1 MDCNEQNLML
11 CNYAVYLEFLN
22 EKLKKFFESQKP
34 YIFCRK
40 GCAKCCKNSQFPYS
54 AIEFRYLL
62 NGALTLD
69 KRIQEK
75 IEANIKEL
83 LVSINN
89 VEPLAH
95 ALSWFIQGNDS
106 LFEELSNGTLDEVID
121 GLESAYSL
129 LSTKNFLRLSV
140 LAKNVAS
147 LTAKQRQ

>member
-1 MDCNEQNLML
+1 MEQN
-11 CNYAVYLEFLN
+11 A
-22 EKLKKFFESQKP
+22 
-34 YIFCRK
+34 
-40 GCAKCCKNSQFPYS
+40 AKIVSS
-54 AIEFRYLL
+54 AILGMDFKVVIV
-62 NGALTLD
+62 NGKSYIVTPPTI
-69 KRIQEK
+69 KK
-75 IEANIKEL
+75 IAGAGYWLSDVKDGKDMREL
-83 LVSINN
+83 LASINN

-95 ALSWFIQGNDS
+95 ALSWFIQGDDS

>member
-1 MDCNEQNLML
+1 MEQN
-11 CNYAVYLEFLN
+11 A
-22 EKLKKFFESQKP
+22 
-34 YIFCRK
+34 
-40 GCAKCCKNSQFPYS
+40 AKIVSS
-54 AIEFRYLL
+54 AILGMDFKVVIV
-62 NGALTLD
+62 NGKSYIVTPPTI
-69 KRIQEK
+69 KK
-75 IEANIKEL
+75 IAGAAYWLSDVKDGKDMREL
-83 LVSINN
+83 LASINN

>member
-1 MDCNEQNLML
+1 MEQN
-11 CNYAVYLEFLN
+11 A
-22 EKLKKFFESQKP
+22 
-34 YIFCRK
+34 
-40 GCAKCCKNSQFPYS
+40 AKIVSS
-54 AIEFRYLL
+54 AILGMDFKVVIV
-62 NGALTLD
+62 NGKSYIVTPPTI
-69 KRIQEK
+69 KK
-75 IEANIKEL
+75 IAGAAYWLSDVKEGKNMREL
-83 LVSINN
+83 LASINN

>member
-1 MDCNEQNLML
+1 MEQN
-11 CNYAVYLEFLN
+11 A
-22 EKLKKFFESQKP
+22 
-34 YIFCRK
+34 
-40 GCAKCCKNSQFPYS
+40 AKIVSS
-54 AIEFRYLL
+54 AILGMDFKVVIV
-62 NGALTLD
+62 NGKSYIVTPPTI
-69 KRIQEK
+69 KK
-75 IEANIKEL
+75 IAGAAYWLSDVKDGKNIKEL

>member
-1 MDCNEQNLML
+1 MGKN
-11 CNYAVYLEFLN
+11 A
-22 EKLKKFFESQKP
+22 
-34 YIFCRK
+34 
-40 GCAKCCKNSQFPYS
+40 AKIVSS
-54 AIEFRYLL
+54 AILGMDFKVVIV
-62 NGALTLD
+62 NGKSYIVTPPTI
-69 KRIQEK
+69 KK
-75 IEANIKEL
+75 IAGAAYWLSDVKDGKNIKEL
-83 LVSINN
+83 LASTND

-140 LAKNVAS
+140 LAKNVAN

>member
-1 MDCNEQNLML
+1 MEQN
-11 CNYAVYLEFLN
+11 A
-22 EKLKKFFESQKP
+22 
-34 YIFCRK
+34 
-40 GCAKCCKNSQFPYS
+40 AKIVSS
-54 AIEFRYLL
+54 AILGMDFRVVIV
-62 NGALTLD
+62 NGKSYIVTPPTI
-69 KRIQEK
+69 KK
-75 IEANIKEL
+75 IAGAAYWLSDVKDGKNMREL
-83 LVSINN
+83 LASINN

-106 LFEELSNGTLDEVID
+106 LFEELSNGTLNEVID

>member
-1 MDCNEQNLML
+1 MEQN
-11 CNYAVYLEFLN
+11 A
-22 EKLKKFFESQKP
+22 
-34 YIFCRK
+34 
-40 GCAKCCKNSQFPYS
+40 AKIVSS
-54 AIEFRYLL
+54 AILGMDFRVVIV
-62 NGALTLD
+62 NGKSYIVTPPTI
-69 KRIQEK
+69 KK
-75 IEANIKEL
+75 IAGAAYWLSDVKDGKNIKEL

-140 LAKNVAS
+140 LAKNVAG

>member
-1 MDCNEQNLML
+1 MEQN
-11 CNYAVYLEFLN
+11 A
-22 EKLKKFFESQKP
+22 
-34 YIFCRK
+34 
-40 GCAKCCKNSQFPYS
+40 AKIVSS
-54 AIEFRYLL
+54 AILGMDFKVVIV
-62 NGALTLD
+62 NGKSYIVTPPTI
-69 KRIQEK
+69 KK
-75 IEANIKEL
+75 IAGAAYWLSDVKDGKNIKEL
-83 LVSINN
+83 LASINN

-95 ALSWFIQGNDS
+95 TLSWFIQGNDS

>member
-1 MDCNEQNLML
+1 MEQN
-11 CNYAVYLEFLN
+11 A
-22 EKLKKFFESQKP
+22 
-34 YIFCRK
+34 
-40 GCAKCCKNSQFPYS
+40 AKIVSS
-54 AIEFRYLL
+54 AILGMDFKVVIV
-62 NGALTLD
+62 NGKSYIVTPPTI
-69 KRIQEK
+69 KK
-75 IEANIKEL
+75 IAGAAYWLSDVKDGKSIKEL
-83 LVSINN
+83 LASINN

-106 LFEELSNGTLDEVID
+106 LFEELSNGTLNEVID

>member
-1 MDCNEQNLML
+1 MEQD
-11 CNYAVYLEFLN
+11 A
-22 EKLKKFFESQKP
+22 
-34 YIFCRK
+34 
-40 GCAKCCKNSQFPYS
+40 AKIVSS
-54 AIEFRYLL
+54 AILGMDFKVVIV
-62 NGALTLD
+62 NGKSYIVTPPTI
-69 KRIQEK
+69 KK
-75 IEANIKEL
+75 IAGAAYWLSDVKDGKNMREL
-83 LVSINN
+83 LASINN

-95 ALSWFIQGNDS
+95 ALSWFIQGSDS

>member
-1 MDCNEQNLML
+1 MEQN
-11 CNYAVYLEFLN
+11 A
-22 EKLKKFFESQKP
+22 
-34 YIFCRK
+34 
-40 GCAKCCKNSQFPYS
+40 AKIVSS
-54 AIEFRYLL
+54 AILGMDFKVVIV
-62 NGALTLD
+62 NGKSYIVTPPTI
-69 KRIQEK
+69 KK
-75 IEANIKEL
+75 IAGAAYWLSDVKDGKDIKEL

>member
-1 MDCNEQNLML
+1 MEQN
-11 CNYAVYLEFLN
+11 A
-22 EKLKKFFESQKP
+22 
-34 YIFCRK
+34 
-40 GCAKCCKNSQFPYS
+40 AKIVSS
-54 AIEFRYLL
+54 AILGMDFKVVIV
-62 NGALTLD
+62 NGKSYIVTPPTI
-69 KRIQEK
+69 KK
-75 IEANIKEL
+75 IAGAAYWLSDVKDGKNIKEL

-106 LFEELSNGTLDEVID
+106 LFEELSNGTLNEVID

>member
-1 MDCNEQNLML
+1 MEQN
-11 CNYAVYLEFLN
+11 A
-22 EKLKKFFESQKP
+22 
-34 YIFCRK
+34 
-40 GCAKCCKNSQFPYS
+40 AKIVSS
-54 AIEFRYLL
+54 AILGMDFRVVIV
-62 NGALTLD
+62 NGNSYIVTPPTI
-69 KRIQEK
+69 KK
-75 IEANIKEL
+75 IAGAAYWLSDVKDGKNIKEL

-106 LFEELSNGTLDEVID
+106 LFEELSNGTLNEVID